1 MSKDAI
7 SIRAMEPEDLPA
19 VAEVFNQ
26 PRAIWGTM
34 QVPFVS
40 VDERRKRRTAAPHW
54 QTQLVAVIDDR
65 IVGTAG
71 LHPNDNRR
79 RAHAASIGMA
89 VHDDFAGRGVGTAL
103 LSALLTQADRWLNY
117 RRVELTVWSDNAPAI
132 ALYERHGFEREGLLR
147 AYGWRDGA
155 YADAIT
161 MARLRL

>member
-1 MSKDAI
+1 MNKNEI
-7 SIRAMEPEDLPA
+7 CIRAMEPEDMA
-19 VAEVFNQ
+19 AIADVFSQ

-40 VDERRKRRTAAPHW
+40 VDERRKRRAAAPHW
-54 QTQLVAVIDDR
+54 QSQLVAVIEGR
-65 IVGTAG
+65 VVGTAG

-117 RRVELTVWSDNAPAI
+117 SRVELTVWSDNAAAI

-161 MARLRL
+161 MARLRV

>member
-1 MSKDAI
+1 MTQDAI
-7 SIRAMEPEDLPA
+7 VIRAMEPEDLAA
-19 VAEVFNQ
+19 VAEVFSQ

-34 QVPFVS
+34 QVPFIS
-40 VDERRKRRTAAPHW
+40 VDERRKRRAASPHW
-54 QTQLVAVIDDR
+54 QTQLVAVVGGR

-71 LHPNDNRR
+71 LHPNDSRR

-117 RRVELTVWSDNAPAI
+117 KRVELTVWSDNAPAI
-132 ALYERHGFEREGLLR
+132 ALYERHGFEREGLFR